1 MLQQVWMILLG
12 AFLGALLIFPVRLLC
27 SLLLKRR
34 GQTLSM
40 TLRQAILLTSC
51 LAVSGGVIVW
61 RAGVSLLALY
71 LFLLLFVAAC
81 VAYIDASVRLIPNE
95 LVLAVIVLAALFG
108 ILGVTRFQI
117 WSSLLGLVVSF
128 VVFFLPSVL
137 KQKIGAGDVKFAAAM
152 GFALGLTNS
161 LYAIACMGALVL
173 VYLVAERM
181 LSLPTN
187 LKTMIP
193 MGPFLAAA
201 LVIVSVL

>member
-1 MLQQVWMILLG
+1 MLEQVWMILLG
-12 AFLGALLIFPVRLLC
+12 ALAGALLIIPVRLLC

-34 GQTLSM
+34 KQETAMTRQQT
-40 TLRQAILLTSC
+40 ILLASC

-61 RAGVSLLALY
+61 RAGVSFLTLY
-71 LFLLLFVAAC
+71 LFLLLLDAAC

-95 LVLAVIVLAALFG
+95 LVLAVIALAALFG

-173 VYLVAERM
+173 VYLAAERM
-181 LSLPTN
+181 LSLPTT